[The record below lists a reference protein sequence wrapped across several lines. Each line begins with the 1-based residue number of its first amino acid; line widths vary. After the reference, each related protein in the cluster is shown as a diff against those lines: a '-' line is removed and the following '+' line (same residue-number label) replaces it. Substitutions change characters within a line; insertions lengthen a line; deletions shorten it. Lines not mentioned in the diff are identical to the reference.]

1 MNRFQERIQ
10 EFSKNRIFI
19 LLCSIFILFM
29 VLILR
34 LFSLQIIH
42 GEEYDQKLTTSI
54 LRKVNLPASRGA
66 IYDRYGRPLA
76 VNHVAYSIQIDDS
89 AILDLSSHKSKLVLD
104 FAEYMKQKNTP
115 LTDNLP
121 ISKTKPASFQ
131 FETIKEEQDWKKGL
145 DIPKNMLEASADEIL
160 AYYEKELNL
169 SASLSEEEKEVLFL
183 FIFL

>member
-76 VNHVAYSIQIDDS
+76 VNHVA
-89 AILDLSSHKSKLVLD
+89 
-104 FAEYMKQKNTP
+104 
-115 LTDNLP
+115 
-121 ISKTKPASFQ
+121 
-131 FETIKEEQDWKKGL
+131 
-145 DIPKNMLEASADEIL
+145 
-160 AYYEKELNL
+160 
-169 SASLSEEEKEVLFL
+169 
-183 FIFL
+183 

>member
-54 LRKVNLPASRGA
+54 LRKVNS
-66 IYDRYGRPLA
+66 
-76 VNHVAYSIQIDDS
+76 
-89 AILDLSSHKSKLVLD
+89 
-104 FAEYMKQKNTP
+104 F
-115 LTDNLP
+115 LP
-121 ISKTKPASFQ
+121 ILFTRF
-131 FETIKEEQDWKKGL
+131 L
-145 DIPKNMLEASADEIL
+145 YSAFVSII
-160 AYYEKELNL
+160 AT
-169 SASLSEEEKEVLFL
+169 SP
-183 FIFL
+183 